1 MYMKTKPKSVIV
13 QNPDKRKQFDSQ
25 YIIAFLDNAQAGKL
39 AALCKTDH
47 PNPTRQKAWDL
58 HRRLAARIDAELDL
72 RICEG
77 AAVGYAMTLK
87 LAKGAESEAVQ
98 AQCSSK
104 LMEYGDKSKP
114 QRIQIETIESQADID
129 AEIAMLTERISQA
142 VPDNDTE
149 TQH

>member
-13 QNPDKRKQFDSQ
+13 PDPSKNKQFDSQ
-25 YIIAFLDNAQAGKL
+25 YITAYLDNPEAGKL
-39 AALCKTDH
+39 AALSKTDH
-47 PNPTRQKAWDL
+47 PKPTRQKAWDL
-58 HRRLAARIDAELDL
+58 HKRLSARIDAELDL

-98 AQCSSK
+98 AQCSGK

-129 AEIAMLTERISQA
+129 AEIAVLTERINKA
-142 VPDNDTE
+142 VPE
-149 TQH
+149 PEMQH